1 MGTKATEVDLYYGV
15 ACEKGK
21 EYEVL
26 SLWEPR
32 PCNHSKWREPPTR
45 LPAGTKLPM
54 GLSWNISQIIY
65 DYACPMRTVPLEYVK
80 ELNDLAAHLKAERFA
95 DKFLEACEPP
105 KPTEA
110 IKYDSSK
117 PRMDLLPFEAL
128 EEVARALAFGA
139 EKYGDHNWRGG
150 MQWSRLVAALLR
162 HVSAF
167 VKGEDRDSES
177 GLSHLAHAACCTLFL
192 LSYVITSKGTDDR
205 YKGENKND

>member
-15 ACEKGK
+15 AVDGGRQ
-21 EYEVL
+21 YEVL
-26 SLWEPR
+26 ALLEIS
-32 PCNHSKWREPPTR
+32 PCRHTYWREPPTKI
-45 LPAGTKLPM
+45 PAGTELPGGILEVVYNM
-54 GLSWNISQIIY
+54 IY
-65 DYACPMRTVPLEYVK
+65 RNACPMRTVSLDYIG
-80 ELNDLAAHLKAERFA
+80 ELNDLATHLKAERFA

-105 KPTEA
+105 KPVEA

-117 PRMDLLPFEAL
+117 PRMELLPFEAL